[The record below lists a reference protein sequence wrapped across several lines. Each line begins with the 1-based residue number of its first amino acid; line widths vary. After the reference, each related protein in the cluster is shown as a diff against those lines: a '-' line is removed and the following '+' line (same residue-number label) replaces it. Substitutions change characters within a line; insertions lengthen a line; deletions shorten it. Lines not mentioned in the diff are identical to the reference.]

1 MQAKR
6 AKFTFLVDKM
16 VNFGEF
22 LKLKLAVKQ
31 CYQTGK
37 FFYRTKIGGKCQ
49 KLKKLND
56 TFWMI
61 FGQ

>member
-1 MQAKR
+1 
-6 AKFTFLVDKM
+6 M
-16 VNFGEF
+16 VN
-22 LKLKLAVKQ
+22 LARKLKLAVKQ

-37 FFYRTKIGGKCQ
+37 FFYRTNIGGKCQ
-49 KLKKLND
+49 KLKNLND